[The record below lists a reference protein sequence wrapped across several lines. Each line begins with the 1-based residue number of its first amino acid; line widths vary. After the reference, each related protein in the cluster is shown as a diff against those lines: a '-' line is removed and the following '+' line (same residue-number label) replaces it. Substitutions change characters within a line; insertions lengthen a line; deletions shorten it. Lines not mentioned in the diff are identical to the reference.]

1 MSESGKNRRDRAAAA
16 RESANAGEKRRER
29 IVRIVGA
36 ITVLVVVVGIIG
48 VAVVVKNQ
56 ASSDATSNT
65 ASNATADPNAVLPA
79 GVIPGDDPNGYGVP
93 YGTGTTDVPILTI
106 WEDFQCPAC
115 DAVEKAN
122 GAGIA
127 QLAQEGKVRLIWRP
141 TTFLD
146 NNLGND
152 SSERAVAA
160 WGCAIDAGK
169 AKEYHDVIF
178 ANQPEVEGTG
188 YSDEDL
194 VRFASEAGITGAAL
208 DTFTTCYNDR
218 TYLPWA
224 ANSSAVFYVSGVRG
238 TPFALLDGVEV
249 PNETLASKDALDKL
263 VADATAAKAAA
274 PAASSPA
281 ASPSAS

>member
-16 RESANAGEKRRER
+16 REAANAGEKRRER

-36 ITVLVVVVGIIG
+36 VTVLVVVVGIIG

-56 ASSDATSNT
+56 ASNDASTGSTSS
-65 ASNATADPNAVLPA
+65 AVADPNAPLPKT
-79 GVIPGDDPNGYGVP
+79 VITGDDPNGYGVP
-93 YGTGTTDVPILTI
+93 YGTGTTDVPILAI

-122 GAGIA
+122 GAGIT
-127 QLAQEGKVRLIWRP
+127 QLAEEGKVQLIWRP

-146 NNLGND
+146 ANLGND

-169 AKEYHDVIF
+169 AKEYHNVIF

-188 YSDEDL
+188 YTDDTL
-194 VRFASEAGITGAAL
+194 IGFASEAGIEGAAL
-208 DTFTTCYNDR
+208 DTFTKCFNDR
-218 TYLPWA
+218 TYLSWA
-224 ANSSAVFYVSGVRG
+224 ANSAAVFYASGVGG
-238 TPFALLDGVEV
+238 TPSATLNGVDVPTEV
-249 PNETLASKDALDKL
+249 LADKDALDKL
-263 VADATAAKAAA
+263 VADTTAALAA
-274 PAASSPA
+274 SPA
-281 ASPSAS
+281 ASTAPSPSAS